1 MKKII
6 LFVLLIAIVLSSIA
20 FLGKEKL
27 FGEKEAESTTADTM
41 GTLAPEI
48 TGPSSDGTEDT
59 TESKPISVQATWTK
73 MDAHVMTA
81 EELEAVNDYDLTMD
95 PLSGLYYENLSRGVY
110 VFYCSNICGEY
121 ILGDSYEECDPVLYG
136 EIGANSFVT
145 IQAEEGDSLWIFED
159 SYDDMFPEFTY
170 LYRLDGDAE
179 TLEPYFELDMNENGW
194 ASISSE
200 LEELG
205 DQSYR
210 AVVKITPNSGF
221 ELDDS
226 FKIIGMYDSTE
237 TVDMF
242 PFIVDSQGALYYLL
256 PPEKNGEVTGDLN
269 IPNSD
274 SLMVEV
280 VLLPEISEADL
291 NELEYGNMGRYG

>member
-6 LFVLLIAIVLSSIA
+6 LFVLLIGIVLSSIA

-73 MDAHVMTA
+73 MDAHVMTDA
-81 EELEAVNDYDLTMD
+81 E
-95 PLSGLYYENLSRGVY
+95 LSVIDWMYEYEGLYYENLSRGVY
-110 VFYCSNICGEY
+110 IFYCSNIWGEY
-121 ILGDSYEECDPVLYG
+121 ILGDSYEECDRVLYG
-136 EIGANSFVT
+136 KVSGNGFVT
-145 IQAEEGDSLWIFED
+145 IQAEEGDSLWIFDNGIPDE
-159 SYDDMFPEFTY
+159 YPEFTY

-226 FKIIGMYDSTE
+226 FKIIGSFSSSE

-256 PPEKNGEVTGDLN
+256 PHDSDGEVVEDLN

-274 SLMVEV
+274 SLTVEV

-291 NELEYGNMGRYG
+291 NELEERNAYRYG